1 MSVGV
6 ICCRVL
12 EKEIRAVI
20 RGVPEVTHIE
30 VMEWGL
36 HIQPARLL
44 DKVHQSL
51 RLLEGHVDAVMLG
64 YGRCQAL
71 DGPSHVERFHP
82 VAVY

>member
-12 EKEIRAVI
+12 EKEIKAVI
-20 RGVPEVTHIE
+20 RGVPEVSHLE

-36 HIQPARLL
+36 HIQPDPAAR
-44 DKVHQSL
+44 KGSPTHPIA
-51 RLLEGHVDAVMLG
+51 RRTCRRPVMLG

-71 DGPSHVERFHP
+71 EQTAFGL
-82 VAVY
+82 